1 MDMEKQK
8 SILLSRRRE
17 LVGHLVEVEHALD
30 ETPTRDFE
38 DFATERQG
46 DEVLEALGHAELEEV
61 ARIDAA
67 LGRVAVGTYGT
78 CLRCGEM
85 ISDARLD
92 VLPETALCRNC
103 AARNG

>member
-8 SILLSRRRE
+8 GILLSRRRE
-17 LVGHLVEVEHALD
+17 LVGHLIEVEQALD
-30 ETPTRDFE
+30 ETPTRDYE

-46 DEVLEALGHAELEEV
+46 DEVLEALGQAELDEV

-67 LGRVAVGTYGT
+67 LARLRDGTYGS
-78 CLRCGEM
+78 CLSCGNE
-85 ISDARLD
+85 ISAARMD

-103 AARNG
+103 AALNG